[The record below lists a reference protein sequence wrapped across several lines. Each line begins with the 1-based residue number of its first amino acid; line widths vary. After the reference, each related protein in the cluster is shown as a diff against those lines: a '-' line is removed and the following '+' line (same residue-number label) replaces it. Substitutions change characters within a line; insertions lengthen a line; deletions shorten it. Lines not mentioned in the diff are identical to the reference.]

1 MQLISIV
8 AMLSA
13 IVAVIFSLQ
22 NNIPV
27 TVTLMMWHF
36 ESSLAIVL
44 LLALAVGGVIVA
56 LVSTPSTLR
65 RQWEIRRLRQKIS
78 ELEIEIRGLK
88 YNRSKIAESSA
99 PNGDERFER

>member
-8 AMLSA
+8 AMLFG
-13 IVAVIFSLQ
+13 IFAVTFALQ

-27 TVTLMMWHF
+27 TVTIVTWHF

-44 LLALAVGGVIVA
+44 LLSLAIGGVIVA

-65 RQWEIRRLRQKIS
+65 RQWEIRRLNQKIS
-78 ELEIEIRGLK
+78 ELEVEIRGYK
-88 YNRSKIAESSA
+88 YNRSRTADLSIPDTSKNS
-99 PNGDERFER
+99 